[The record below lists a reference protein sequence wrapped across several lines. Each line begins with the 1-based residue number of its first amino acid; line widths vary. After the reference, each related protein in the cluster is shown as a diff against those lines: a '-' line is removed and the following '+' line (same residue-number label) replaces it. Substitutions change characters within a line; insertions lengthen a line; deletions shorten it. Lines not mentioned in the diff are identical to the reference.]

1 MLPKNIPT
9 FDFTV
14 DGKEYR
20 INFSD
25 FTGSEA
31 RLFRQQVGV
40 ALIAALTAVEQ
51 GGVDPLELVAGFKWI
66 VDRRDNPEADFDK
79 ILDSLSY
86 DSVSLTAEGEE
97 EEDPPTPGGDSET
110 SSPPS
115 LATTASGPGR

>member
-14 DGKEYR
+14 DGKGYR
-20 INFSD
+20 IDFSD

-31 RLFRQQVGV
+31 RKFRQVVGV
-40 ALIAALTAVEQ
+40 ALIAALAEVER

-66 VDRRDNPEADFDK
+66 VDRRDNPDADFEK
-79 ILDSLSY
+79 ILDALSY
-86 DSVSLTAEGEE
+86 DNVSLAVEGEK
-97 EEDPPTPGGDSET
+97 EEDPPTPGGDSAN

-115 LATTASGPGR
+115 LATTG